1 MAKRPE
7 PSEWLSRY
15 QSGEHEA
22 VWAEMTALGLSV
34 RQAPYA
40 EHAEAVARET
50 MRRARHNVELIIQ
63 RLDRLG
69 YEFWDGT
76 HGPSSSAEWLTVPPE
91 AQVERL
97 LAQPGIFSQIPEQ
110 MRGRIEARV
119 RQTLPGLLKGD
130 RSSLPGN
137 AGRSIE
143 QLLQATRQLAER
155 ARPMLQQRDEQLRR
169 KREITDHLED
179 GGVFSP
185 PTTEGIAWI
194 RELEEKGLTL
204 PLCLRAWAEQ
214 VGDVNLAGAHPRLSF
229 WEGKK
234 FPGVY
239 ADPLMVTLDHLEL
252 QAEGWLEEHEAGDD
266 PESLEVVIGWDAKV
280 KARLAIEDELLDY
293 GYTVELPNPT
303 ADIAL
308 DGEPHKTTFVGYLR
322 IAFRWGGFPGW
333 ERQKERPEKELKFL
347 TDGLLP
353 I

>member
-1 MAKRPE
+1 MARDPE
-7 PSEWLSRY
+7 PGKWLTRY
-15 QSGEHEA
+15 QAGEHEA
-22 VWAEMTALGLSV
+22 VWTEMTALGLRV
-34 RQAPYA
+34 RQPLYA

-63 RLDRLG
+63 RLDKLG
-69 YEFWDGT
+69 YKFWDGT
-76 HGPSSSAEWLTVPPE
+76 HGASSSAEWLTMPAE
-91 AQVERL
+91 AQAERL
-97 LAQPGIFSQIPEQ
+97 LAQPGIFSHVPEQ

-130 RSSLPGN
+130 LSSLPGN

-143 QLLQATRQLAER
+143 QLQQATRRLAER
-155 ARPMLQQRDEQLRR
+155 ARPMLQQRDEQLQK

-179 GGVFSP
+179 GAVFSP
-185 PTTEGIAWI
+185 PTAEGIAWI
-194 RELEEKGLTL
+194 RELEEKNLLL
-204 PLCLRAWAEQ
+204 PLSLRAWAEE
-214 VGDVNLAGAHPRLSF
+214 VGDVSLAGAHPRLSF

-252 QAEGWLEEHEAGDD
+252 QAEGWLEEHEDGDD
-266 PESLEVVIGWDAKV
+266 PEDLEVVIGWDAKA

-293 GYTVELPNPT
+293 GYTVELPNPA
-303 ADIAL
+303 ADIAV

-333 ERQKERPEKELKFL
+333 ERQTERPEKELAFL
-347 TDGLLP
+347 REGLLP